1 MTQALLTD
9 ARGARV
15 TFTRPPVDAAE
26 LYDGDERGHDAVG
39 VRLGLLALV
48 PLVRVAWA
56 EGRVTRRERELITRA
71 ARRLGVEEGGAADL
85 LLSGWLKARPGE
97 EFFDGAFAHLRSLL
111 HDMPGDDGEELT
123 LDLLRLCT
131 LVAQV
136 SGGNASFA
144 AGGSLICGEEIKSV
158 KSVAAEL
165 RPHARGASVP
175 PHNPVRLVAGPYGVA
190 A

>member
-1 MTQALLTD
+1 MTNALLTD
-9 ARGARV
+9 TRGARL
-15 TFTRPPVDAAE
+15 TLTRQPGNAAE
-26 LYDGDERGHDAVG
+26 LYDGDAGGQGAVHI
-39 VRLGLLALV
+39 RLGLLALV

-85 LLSGWLKARPGE
+85 LLWDWMEAKPGE
-97 EFFDGAFAHLRSLL
+97 EFFEGAFAHLRLLL
-111 HDMPGDDGEELT
+111 HDIPEDDSEKLT
-123 LDLLRLCT
+123 LDILRLCT

-158 KSVAAEL
+158 KRVAAEL
-165 RPHARGASVP
+165 RL
-175 PHNPVRLVAGPYGVA
+175 PVRGN
-190 A
+190 

>member
-1 MTQALLTD
+1 MTFD
-9 ARGARV
+9 P
-15 TFTRPPVDAAE
+15 RPGNTAE
-26 LYDGDERGHDAVG
+26 LYAGDEHGRGAVG
-39 VRLGLLALV
+39 CRLGLLALV

-97 EFFDGAFAHLRSLL
+97 EFFEGTLAHLRSLL
-111 HDMPGDDGEELT
+111 HDMPGDEGEELT

-158 KSVAAEL
+158 KRVAAEL
-165 RPHARGASVP
+165 RR
-175 PHNPVRLVAGPYGVA
+175 PVRGN
-190 A
+190 

>member
-1 MTQALLTD
+1 MTQAQLTDTHGALVMFTRRPGNVAELYGGD
-9 ARGARV
+9 ARGH
-15 TFTRPPVDAAE
+15 
-26 LYDGDERGHDAVG
+26 GAVG
-39 VRLGLLALV
+39 ARLGLLALV

-85 LLSGWLKARPGE
+85 LLSGWLKAKPGE
-97 EFFDGAFAHLRSLL
+97 EFFEGAFAHLRLLL
-111 HDMPGDDGEELT
+111 HDIPGDDSEKLT
-123 LDLLRLCT
+123 LDILRLCL

-158 KSVAAEL
+158 KRVAAEL
-165 RPHARGASVP
+165 RR
-175 PHNPVRLVAGPYGVA
+175 PVRGN
-190 A
+190 

>member
-9 ARGARV
+9 THGAPV
-15 TFTRPPVDAAE
+15 TFTRRPGNAAE
-26 LYDGDERGHDAVG
+26 LYGGDERGHGAAG
-39 VRLGLLALV
+39 ARLGLLALV

-97 EFFDGAFAHLRSLL
+97 EFFEGAFAHLRSLL
-111 HDMPGDDGEELT
+111 HDLPGDDGEELT

-158 KSVAAEL
+158 KCVAAEL
-165 RPHARGASVP
+165 RR
-175 PHNPVRLVAGPYGVA
+175 PVLGN
-190 A
+190 

>member
-1 MTQALLTD
+1 MTQSLLTD
-9 ARGARV
+9 AGGARV
-15 TFTRPPVDAAE
+15 TFIRRPADAAE
-26 LYDGDERGHDAVG
+26 RFDGDERGRDAVG

-71 ARRLGVEEGGAADL
+71 ARRLGVEEGGAAAL

-97 EFFDGAFAHLRSLL
+97 EFFEGAFAHLRSLL
-111 HDMPGDDGEELT
+111 HDLPGDEGEELT
-123 LDLLRLCT
+123 LDILRLCT
-131 LVAQV
+131 LVAHV

-144 AGGSLICGEEIKSV
+144 AGGSLICGEEINSV

-165 RPHARGASVP
+165 RRPARGT
-175 PHNPVRLVAGPYGVA
+175 
-190 A
+190 

>member
-1 MTQALLTD
+1 MTQTLSTD
-9 ARGARV
+9 TRGARV
-15 TFTRPPVDAAE
+15 TFTRRPGNLSELHDDDA
-26 LYDGDERGHDAVG
+26 RGRGAVG

-85 LLSGWLKARPGE
+85 LLAGWLKARPGE
-97 EFFDGAFAHLRSLL
+97 EFFEGAFAHLRSLL
-111 HDMPGDDGEELT
+111 HDMPVDDGEELT

-158 KSVAAEL
+158 KRVAAEL
-165 RPHARGASVP
+165 RRPARG
-175 PHNPVRLVAGPYGVA
+175 N
-190 A
+190 